1 MIITRKIALRIGLL
15 LIGAVV
21 LQTAFFST
29 LSVLGTPPNLLP
41 VIAVSLGLLGGAL
54 VGAVCGFLIG
64 FLLDSALLHTLGVS
78 SLVLLCV
85 GYLAGR
91 YRESFEITSRFVAA
105 LLAGGF
111 TLLAVAGFGAVQLLL
126 GVQAPVGLSVVREIV
141 VQAALAVPLAL
152 AFHPLVR
159 RLLAPALVDY
169 EPAPSRRVLIP
180 GLRRRRPGRRAAS
193 TRSSRSAA
201 PSRVRRRES
210 HRPRLGG
217 GVG

>member
-1 MIITRKIALRIGLL
+1 MIVTRKIALRIAVLM
-15 LIGAVV
+15 IGAVV

-29 LSVLGTPPNLLP
+29 LSILGAPPNLIP
-41 VIAVSLGLLGGAL
+41 VVVVSLGLLGGAL
-54 VGAVCGFLIG
+54 FGAVCGFLTG

-78 SLVLLCV
+78 SLVLLSV

-91 YRESFEITSRFVAA
+91 YRESFEISSRFVPA
-105 LLAGGF
+105 LLAAGF
-111 TLLAVAGFGAVQLLL
+111 TLLAMAGFGAVQLML
-126 GVQAPVGLSVVREIV
+126 GVQAPVGLNVVREIV
-141 VQAALAVPLAL
+141 IQALLAFPLAL

-180 GLRRRRPGRRAAS
+180 GLRRRSAG
-193 TRSSRSAA
+193 SRSPSARSATA
-201 PSRVRRRES
+201 PARARRRDS
-210 HRPRLGG
+210 HRGAQIGR